1 LYRYSLKRAL
11 DIGLSLIGIV
21 VLAPV
26 MLMAAVVVLADLGR
40 PVLFRQS
47 RPGKDGRPFR
57 IVKFR
62 TMRRERNAME
72 SDEARLTAVGRLLRE
87 FSIDELPEL
96 FNVLKGDMSLV
107 GPRPLLTRYL
117 DRYTAEQ
124 ARRHEVR
131 PGVTGWAQIHG
142 RNALGWDERFR
153 LDVWYVDNHSLAVDC
168 QILLRTVWTL
178 FTRRGITQPGHATA
192 EEFKGRMAQ

>member
-1 LYRYSLKRAL
+1 MYRYSLKRAL